1 MKYILY
7 YIYYVF
13 IYIYNKKIYKFIIYL
28 YLHRAHSPIWQY
40 KLSCALYVSRRVYRS
55 SIRDFLN

>member
-1 MKYILY
+1 MYLYI
-7 YIYYVF
+7 F
-13 IYIYNKKIYKFIIYL
+13 IIKKKYKFIIYL